1 MQCLGSWKNPPPG
14 SLVSEEDADGEHQLG
29 QKVTDLHD
37 ATARENFRVVIIKPE
52 EVEQLDLNDP
62 SKARRW
68 KYTFA
73 AGKGPS
79 GERTGE
85 WKKQELWP

>member
-1 MQCLGSWKNPPPG
+1 MLGSWKNPPPG
-14 SLVSEEDADGEHQLG
+14 TPVSEEHPDEEHRLG

-37 ATARENFRVVIIKPE
+37 PIARENFRVVIIKPE
-52 EVEQLDLNDP
+52 EVEQLDLSDP
-62 SKARRW
+62 TKARRW

-73 AGKGPS
+73 AEKGPN
-79 GERTGE
+79 EEATGE